1 MLQPGLE
8 LLAQGVSSPGVLGA
22 REGDCNVSAAT
33 GLGSALSVCVSAGPT
48 QPWWHRDPGSRP
60 EGTVDGALSMKN
72 ASRASFTRPL
82 LTEAPTGMPRAPT
95 GSRSGTSQPRR
106 ARSESRFKMPSAADV
121 ALMDDSELDAAFPSR
136 EAPTLPG
143 KKPLDPIPL
152 SRPGSSED
160 DLAWRLHQ
168 QFAASAGIAG
178 AAPGASFTPRGRAAQ
193 PEELV
198 AQLSDVDGRA
208 AAATKLDGM
217 LRRERVAGGTE
228 AHAALVSRLVAGGV
242 VPPLVTALSSQRPAA
257 AAEAAAALV
266 RSLAVSADAKAA
278 LLRAGALVPLVRLV
292 EAADLG
298 GSAAAQDALDRLA
311 MCDGAVKAQIAAAQA
326 REGAAARVDALRLAQ
341 QRRAEAAAAAVA
353 AVGGFAAGAGAG
365 AGGDGGAGGA
375 AGERDEE
382 ADEID
387 GLAELAA
394 DAEEA
399 AQVAAA
405 GGVELL
411 VARVA
416 SGANAGGGGAK
427 GGGGA
432 AAGGGG
438 GDVDACGV
446 YEAAAV
452 AAAGV
457 SARAVAAAARALCAL
472 AEHASL
478 RTALAT
484 ARATP
489 ALVALLS
496 AGSSASGP
504 GGIGAVGSC
513 GGGCDAAAALAT
525 PLARAWAAAALCT
538 LARSQAPKQEALAL
552 GAMPLLLALLDGG
565 PAGGAV
571 DGEVAAV
578 LEQVRRLAPGT
589 LLPGRA

>member
-1 MLQPGLE
+1 
-8 LLAQGVSSPGVLGA
+8 
-22 REGDCNVSAAT
+22 
-33 GLGSALSVCVSAGPT
+33 
-48 QPWWHRDPGSRP
+48 
-60 EGTVDGALSMKN
+60 
-72 ASRASFTRPL
+72 
-82 LTEAPTGMPRAPT
+82 
-95 GSRSGTSQPRR
+95 
-106 ARSESRFKMPSAADV
+106 
-121 ALMDDSELDAAFPSR
+121 MDDSELDAAFPSR

-298 GSAAAQDALDRLA
+298 GSAAAQEALDRLA

-353 AVGGFAAGAGAG
+353 AVGGFAAGAGAGAGG